1 MKAIISL
8 LLFSVFLLECMQP
21 AAAQFTEEL
30 FEQYEIPTG
39 HAQQQT
45 ILTGFLLGGAMAEVV
60 VLNTDGFWIAI
71 QQSDGSFSEA
81 VKLGPPEP
89 FLDEVSDKRSYREV
103 GINALTIPWYLSR
116 VHVMDY
122 DQDGRSDLVFWNR
135 DHFEVHHQNERGLF
149 DSIAKSF
156 TTPVPFDSDGSYTLM
171 FGYDD
176 ESAMSFIFGDG
187 KKSRRTVLQSLS
199 DINGDQVADLVTHT
213 LEGSSRRK
221 QRSTYEV
228 HFGESGPDGTRF
240 ARDVSTTIHSKGK
253 AGLMQPWGYSS
264 QQLQDFD
271 GNGQFDMLRGDVN
284 MGIGKMF
291 RAMIGNSITMDLEFF
306 RFDKGEFPDKPT
318 ITRKIRPEIKPF
330 SGRGNV
336 FFPVVL
342 MGDVNGDG
350 HQDLLAGQSP
360 QELHIFL
367 GEPSSELLAREAL
380 KVPVALPY
388 DERNTSLFDLNKDGK
403 QDLLLHHTP
412 TDHEPTMPYRVVT
425 LISK

>member
-156 TTPVPFDSDGSYTLM
+156 TTPVPFDSD
-171 FGYDD
+171 
-176 ESAMSFIFGDG
+176 
-187 KKSRRTVLQSLS
+187 
-199 DINGDQVADLVTHT
+199 
-213 LEGSSRRK
+213 
-221 QRSTYEV
+221 
-228 HFGESGPDGTRF
+228 
-240 ARDVSTTIHSKGK
+240 
-253 AGLMQPWGYSS
+253 
-264 QQLQDFD
+264 
-271 GNGQFDMLRGDVN
+271 
-284 MGIGKMF
+284 
-291 RAMIGNSITMDLEFF
+291 
-306 RFDKGEFPDKPT
+306 
-318 ITRKIRPEIKPF
+318 
-330 SGRGNV
+330 
-336 FFPVVL
+336 
-342 MGDVNGDG
+342 
-350 HQDLLAGQSP
+350 
-360 QELHIFL
+360 
-367 GEPSSELLAREAL
+367 
-380 KVPVALPY
+380 
-388 DERNTSLFDLNKDGK
+388 
-403 QDLLLHHTP
+403 
-412 TDHEPTMPYRVVT
+412 
-425 LISK
+425 